1 MSEEEIIWLDE
12 NSPHDPLAE
21 AIYSELHF
29 QRYKEYLKLGKKLRK
44 SKHLELFANEIQ
56 IRFELDGKFL
66 KIEYFLTNNRIY
78 RDFADIN
85 LKPKYLEN
93 TVDEQLLLQIAEAE
107 TNALLYKTDGEF
119 ILYNQPAVGFFKPV
133 KLGNRYQRIIDS
145 IRKIYMHRF
154 HRPH

>member
-56 IRFELDGKFL
+56 IRFELDGRFL
-66 KIEYFLTNNRIY
+66 KIEYFIKQMVNLYSITSQQL
-78 RDFADIN
+78 DFLN
-85 LKPKYLEN
+85 L
-93 TVDEQLLLQIAEAE
+93 
-107 TNALLYKTDGEF
+107 
-119 ILYNQPAVGFFKPV
+119 
-133 KLGNRYQRIIDS
+133 
-145 IRKIYMHRF
+145 
-154 HRPH
+154 